1 MENNLT
7 VHKCDH
13 KGNDVF
19 AYPATI
25 LQHDE
30 QKMVIRASFTSHKD
44 YNIAGL
50 ELKNGD
56 KCIEVFYFH
65 RWFNIFEVYA
75 GKSEQIRGW
84 YCNIT
89 KPAIYQENHLYYS
102 DFSIRCHRIS
112 RRTSSGRRR
121 SSNSCNYH
129 STNPRGIKP
138 KANYN
143 NCVNFSKQKFLCVIN
158 PTVIKPTYS

>member
-1 MENNLT
+1 MENTLT
-7 VHKCDH
+7 VHKCDY

-25 LQHDE
+25 LRRDE
-30 QKMVIRASFTSHKD
+30 QKIVIRASFISHKD

-75 GKSEQIRGW
+75 GESEQIRGW

-89 KPAIYQENHLYYS
+89 KPTIYQDNHLYYS
-102 DFSIRCHRIS
+102 DLALDVIAFRD
-112 RRTSSGRRR
+112 GRQVIVDEEQFMQLPLDNTTRQKAR
-121 SSNSCNYH
+121 SEL
-129 STNPRGIKP
+129 
-138 KANYN
+138 
-143 NCVNFSKQKFLCVIN
+143 QELCQLLKTEV
-158 PTVIKPTYS
+158 PLRY

>member
-30 QKMVIRASFTSHKD
+30 QKIVIRASFTSHKD

-89 KPAIYQENHLYYS
+89 KPAIYQDNHLYYS
-102 DFSIRCHRIS
+102 DLALDVIAFHD
-112 RRTSSGRRR
+112 GRQVVVDEEQFMQLPLDEPTR
-121 SSNSCNYH
+121 H
-129 STNPRGIKP
+129 
-138 KANYN
+138 KAKSELQQLRQLLKTEVPLRY
-143 NCVNFSKQKFLCVIN
+143 
-158 PTVIKPTYS
+158 

>member
-89 KPAIYQENHLYYS
+89 KPAIYQDNHLYYS
-102 DFSIRCHRIS
+102 DLALDVIAFHD
-112 RRTSSGRRR
+112 GRQVVVDEEQFMQLPLDE
-121 SSNSCNYH
+121 
-129 STNPRGIKP
+129 STRH
-138 KANYN
+138 KAKSELQQLRQLLKTEVPLRY
-143 NCVNFSKQKFLCVIN
+143 
-158 PTVIKPTYS
+158 